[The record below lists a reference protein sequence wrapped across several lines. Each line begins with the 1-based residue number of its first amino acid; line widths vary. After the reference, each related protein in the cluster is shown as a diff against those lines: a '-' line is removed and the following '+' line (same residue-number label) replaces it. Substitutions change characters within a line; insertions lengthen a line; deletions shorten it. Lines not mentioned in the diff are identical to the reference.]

1 MLVLSLVGAVRG
13 VRGLDALESALPV
26 DAPAESAWHTDFEH
40 RQVFALGRW
49 VVPAQGTLRV
59 TACAHGKAP
68 ERLRIQVIDL
78 QNPSSPRVSPV
89 EPPLLREVAASSRC
103 AAGVWRAPQRRPVM
117 ARLVAI
123 GDRPP
128 ALESLEV
135 RVGGSIGPHNAW
147 PLPLLVLA
155 LVLMVMAPTWS
166 ASLAGRDDNDIPE
179 MLGYRE
185 LHAMPE
191 DGRQSHAPAYYAPAL
206 MLGRAGPLLA
216 LLGMLGVIMAAQLPA
231 LALGTQGFGILASV
245 LTQHA
250 LFVVVSAVMLGALRT
265 RDLRGAL
272 ELRALPLPWI
282 GRSVLAGIGLLV
294 VALTVSLLLR
304 DAGDSPM
311 GRAIEST
318 PVRYVIAYTA
328 LLAPLP
334 EELFYRG
341 VLVNAFRELGATLQV
356 IIAAAVFAGM
366 HAMQLRGAWLGL
378 VPIALLGLVNG
389 YLRVRTR
396 RLVAPWVVHTVYN
409 GMLASSVVFVS

>member
-1 MLVLSLVGAVRG
+1 MLVLSLVGAIRG

-26 DAPAESAWHTDFEH
+26 DPPAQEAWSTDFEH

-49 VVPAQGTLRV
+49 VVPAQGSLRV
-59 TACAHGKAP
+59 TACARERAP
-68 ERLRIQVIDL
+68 ERLRVQVIDL
-78 QNPSSPRVSPV
+78 RDPSSPRVSPT
-89 EPPLLREVAASSRC
+89 EPPLSREAATSSRC
-103 AAGVWRAPQRRPVM
+103 ATGVWRAPHRRPVM
-117 ARLVAI
+117 ARLVAA

-166 ASLAGRDDNDIPE
+166 ASLAGRDDDDIPAA
-179 MLGYRE
+179 LGYRE

-191 DGRQSHAPAYYAPAL
+191 DGRQSHAPAYYAPAV

-216 LLGMLGVIMAAQLPA
+216 LVGMLGVIMAAQVPA
-231 LALGTQGFGILASV
+231 VVLGTQGVGILASV
-245 LTQHA
+245 LVQHA
-250 LFVVVSAVMLGALRT
+250 LFVAVSAVMLGALRT
-265 RDLRGAL
+265 RDLRGVL
-272 ELRALPLPWI
+272 ELRALPLAWV
-282 GRSVLAGIGLLV
+282 GRSVLTGLGLLA
-294 VALTVSLLLR
+294 VALVVGVLLR
-304 DAGDSPM
+304 DPGDSPM

-356 IIAAAVFAGM
+356 VIAAAVFAGM

-396 RLVAPWVVHTVYN
+396 RLVAPWIVHTVYN